1 MIYLKKL
8 GKALIYVLSTLL
20 IGTLIITLLNYIFG
34 GTFFKIIKLI
44 VPILSTLIGGY
55 IIGKESKKK
64 GWLEG
69 LKLSLIIII
78 IFALFNYLGLHNN
91 FNLKVIIYYLII
103 TAFCIIGSMLGIS
116 KNETIDK

>member
-8 GKALIYVLSTLL
+8 GKSLIYVLSTLL

-78 IFALFNYLGLHNN
+78 IFALFNYLGLHNS
-91 FNLKVIIYYLII
+91 FSLKVIIYYLII

>member
-78 IFALFNYLGLHNN
+78 IFALFNYLGLHNS
-91 FNLKVIIYYLII
+91 FSLKVIIYYLII